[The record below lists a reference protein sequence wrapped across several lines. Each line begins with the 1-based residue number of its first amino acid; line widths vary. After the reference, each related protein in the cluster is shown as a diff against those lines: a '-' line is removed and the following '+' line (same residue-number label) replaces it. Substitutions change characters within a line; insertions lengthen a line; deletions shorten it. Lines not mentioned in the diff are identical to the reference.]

1 MNVILGILA
10 FLLALFCGYYG
21 TLIWEE
27 ELSQSDE
34 SVEAFQE
41 SEEYAG
47 LQGDYIAPQN
57 NVLPEV
63 VDKQPTQPQ
72 PLPEP
77 SVYAETQAPVVEQV
91 PAPVQAQNLEQDILP
106 EPQEMVA
113 PVEQKNAQSSYKKY
127 DEDSSKS
134 LLNSITNLMGDPK
147 QAKTS
152 SSPSEEKPSTSKKEA
167 SAKPNDSRDS
177 LLNSI
182 NNLMK

>member
-77 SVYAETQAPVVEQV
+77 SVYAETQAPVQT
-91 PAPVQAQNLEQDILP
+91 PVVEQDILP

-167 SAKPNDSRDS
+167 SAKPNDSGDS